1 MQNNYTMTNEMPKVI
16 DRIYVGQMGTGFTRK
31 IHCEHCGEDV
41 DVDTQHVVY
50 KIEVRVQGTQKKLVL
65 TFCSHT
71 HKHRYLK
78 AHPELLDYIDFGISR
93 KDLNKHPEWKRY
105 IEKEI

>member
-31 IHCEHCGEDV
+31 IHCEH
-41 DVDTQHVVY
+41 